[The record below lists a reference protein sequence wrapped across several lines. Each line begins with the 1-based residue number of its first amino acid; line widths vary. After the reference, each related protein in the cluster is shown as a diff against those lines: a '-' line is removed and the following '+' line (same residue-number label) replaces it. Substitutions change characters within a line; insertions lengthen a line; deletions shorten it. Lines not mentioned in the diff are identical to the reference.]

1 MKLVLRGLFVAL
13 AATVFISTFISGAFC
28 QDDVAGSKDYPGIT
42 RMPGYFIY
50 VYSELPFD
58 SFTFTV
64 KEAGKT
70 KDVKVEGHKYDFRF
84 NLKEGA
90 TMPSPLQ
97 ILRNYE
103 NAARTAGGQVL
114 FEGEDSATLRLA
126 KGGKEAW
133 IEVNTSNIPSGMFI
147 TMTIIE
153 KEGMKQ
159 EVMMDA
165 AAMAQGLSDAGE
177 VAIYGI
183 YFDTGKSE
191 LKPESEPALEEIAKL
206 LGSNPLLKVFVVGH
220 TDMVGDAAAN
230 VKLSQ
235 ARAQAVVTA
244 LVGKNGVAAS
254 RLTPFGAGPYAPVA
268 SNKTEDG
275 RAKNRRVEL
284 VEIATK

>member
-1 MKLVLRGLFVAL
+1 MKVVLRSLLVAL
-13 AATVFISTFISGAFC
+13 AATVFVSTFISSAFG
-28 QDDVAGSKDYPGIT
+28 QDDVAGAKDYPGIT

-50 VYSELPFD
+50 DYSELPFD
-58 SFTFTV
+58 SVTFTV

-84 NLKEGA
+84 NLKDGA
-90 TMPSPLQ
+90 TMPSPIQ
-97 ILRNYE
+97 ILRNYQ

-114 FEGEDSATLRLA
+114 YEGEDSTTIRLG

-133 IEVNTSNIPSGMFI
+133 VVVHTSNAPSGMFI

-159 EVMMDA
+159 EVTMDA
-165 AAMAQGLSDAGE
+165 AAMAQGLSDTGE

-206 LGSNPLLKVFVVGH
+206 LKTSPLLKVFIVGH
-220 TDMVGDAAAN
+220 TDMVGDPAVN

-235 ARAQAVVTA
+235 ARAQAVVSA
-244 LVGKNGVAAS
+244 LVTRNGIAAA

-268 SNKTEDG
+268 SNKTEEG